1 MSTSFSEIMLLVF
14 PASVIP
20 ALFLKRQNLNSKN
33 WDYLRNRIRTLD
45 HLCSAAPK
53 VHVVLE
59 MILPIKKEKALLTLR
74 CLAKAILVAFRHRL
88 TKVGPPRKLWEFPV
102 AANMSPLYYNHS
114 QSILM
119 KKSKVTHTCS
129 KRKRMER
136 SKRKINWGREKLT
149 IKVKLERRLAAKLLK
164 KSKV

>member
-14 PASVIP
+14 PAPVIP

-102 AANMSPLYYNHS
+102 AANMSPPYYNHS
-114 QSILM
+114 FYNSQAQLQIGIVILNSYCFQ
-119 KKSKVTHTCS
+119 KSVFCS
-129 KRKRMER
+129 ANF
-136 SKRKINWGREKLT
+136 SLFF
-149 IKVKLERRLAAKLLK
+149 LY
-164 KSKV
+164 

>member
-102 AANMSPLYYNHS
+102 AANMSPLYYNLS

-119 KKSKVTHTCS
+119 KKSKVIHTCS
-129 KRKRMER
+129 KKKRMGR